1 MSKINFM
8 DFQCAIFDLDGTLI
22 NSTGVWNKVDEDFFN
37 RRNVIMPP
45 EFPQVI
51 KTHTLMSGAVYIKD
65 RLSLPESPED
75 IVKEWHDAAV
85 YAYHNDVRIK
95 PYVKELLELLKNSY
109 GYKIGLATSN
119 THELYDQCL
128 INNGIYD
135 YFDSFTQ
142 SDEVERLKGFP
153 DIYEK
158 SAERMGVPKEECIV
172 FEDVYQAV
180 KGARMGNFFTVAV
193 EDSASADDRE
203 EIIKIADVYIKSF
216 REIGR
221 ASCRERV

>member
-95 PYVKELLELLKNSY
+95 PYVKELLKLLKNSY

-203 EIIKIADVYIKSF
+203 EILKIADVYIKSF
-216 REIGR
+216 REL
-221 ASCRERV
+221 V

>member
-65 RLSLPESPED
+65 RLSLLESPED

-85 YAYHNDVRIK
+85 YAYHNDVRVK

-158 SAERMGVPKEECIV
+158 AAERMGVPKEKCIV

-193 EDSASADDRE
+193 EDSASAGDRE

-216 REIGR
+216 REL
-221 ASCRERV
+221 V

>member
-119 THELYDQCL
+119 AHELYDQCL
-128 INNGIYD
+128 KNNGIYD

-193 EDSASADDRE
+193 EDSASAGDRE
-203 EIIKIADVYIKSF
+203 EIIKIADVYIRSF
-216 REIGR
+216 REL
-221 ASCRERV
+221 V

>member
-85 YAYHNDVRIK
+85 YAYHNDVRVK

-193 EDSASADDRE
+193 EDSASAGDRE

-216 REIGR
+216 REL
-221 ASCRERV
+221 V

>member
-85 YAYHNDVRIK
+85 FAYHNEVRIK

-119 THELYDQCL
+119 AHELYDQCL
-128 INNGIYD
+128 KNNGIYD

-193 EDSASADDRE
+193 EDSASAGDRE

-216 REIGR
+216 REL
-221 ASCRERV
+221 V

>member
-65 RLSLPESPED
+65 RLSLLESPED

-85 YAYHNDVRIK
+85 YAYHNEVRIK
-95 PYVKELLELLKNSY
+95 PYVKELLEILKHEY

-119 THELYDQCL
+119 THELYAQCL

-216 REIGR
+216 REL
-221 ASCRERV
+221 V

>member
-158 SAERMGVPKEECIV
+158 SAEHMGVPKEECIV

-216 REIGR
+216 REL
-221 ASCRERV
+221 V

>member
-203 EIIKIADVYIKSF
+203 EIIKIADVDIKSF
-216 REIGR
+216 REL
-221 ASCRERV
+221 V

>member
-1 MSKINFM
+1 M

-135 YFDSFTQ
+135 YFDDVRGLKDMNAGSKVDNARIWLNSTNYKNN
-142 SDEVERLKGFP
+142 EVLMIGDTAHDSEVAKALGIDCLLVARGDQHKDTLLKTGYKVF
-153 DIYEK
+153 D
-158 SAERMGVPKEECIV
+158 SLKEV
-172 FEDVYQAV
+172 
-180 KGARMGNFFTVAV
+180 
-193 EDSASADDRE
+193 
-203 EIIKIADVYIKSF
+203 IAYLKKEYF
-216 REIGR
+216 
-221 ASCRERV
+221 

>member
-193 EDSASADDRE
+193 EDSASVDDRK

-216 REIGR
+216 REL
-221 ASCRERV
+221 V

>member
-158 SAERMGVPKEECIV
+158 SAECMGVPKEECIV

-216 REIGR
+216 REL
-221 ASCRERV
+221 V

>member
-8 DFQCAIFDLDGTLI
+8 YFQFAIFDLDCTLI
-22 NSTGVWNKVDEDFFN
+22 NSTGVWNNVDEDFFN

-65 RLSLPESPED
+65 RLSMPESPED

-95 PYVKELLELLKNSY
+95 PYVKELLKLLKNSY

-216 REIGR
+216 REL
-221 ASCRERV
+221 V

>member
-1 MSKINFM
+1 M

-95 PYVKELLELLKNSY
+95 PYVKELLKLLKNSY

-216 REIGR
+216 REL
-221 ASCRERV
+221 V

>member
-95 PYVKELLELLKNSY
+95 PYVKELLELLKQEY

-193 EDSASADDRE
+193 EDSASAGDRE

-216 REIGR
+216 REL
-221 ASCRERV
+221 V

>member
-119 THELYDQCL
+119 AHELYDQCL
-128 INNGIYD
+128 KNNGI
-135 YFDSFTQ
+135 
-142 SDEVERLKGFP
+142 
-153 DIYEK
+153 
-158 SAERMGVPKEECIV
+158 
-172 FEDVYQAV
+172 
-180 KGARMGNFFTVAV
+180 
-193 EDSASADDRE
+193 
-203 EIIKIADVYIKSF
+203 
-216 REIGR
+216 
-221 ASCRERV
+221 

>member
-180 KGARMGNFFTVAV
+180 KGARMGDFFTVAV
-193 EDSASADDRE
+193 EDSASAGDRE

-216 REIGR
+216 REL
-221 ASCRERV
+221 V

>member
-65 RLSLPESPED
+65 RLSLLESPED

-95 PYVKELLELLKNSY
+95 PYVKELLKLLKNSY

-193 EDSASADDRE
+193 EDSASAGDRE

-216 REIGR
+216 REL
-221 ASCRERV
+221 V

>member
-1 MSKINFM
+1 M

-95 PYVKELLELLKNSY
+95 PYVKELLKLLKNSY

-158 SAERMGVPKEECIV
+158 AAERMGVPKEKCIV

-180 KGARMGNFFTVAV
+180 KGARMGDFFTVAV
-193 EDSASADDRE
+193 EDSASVGDRE

-216 REIGR
+216 REL
-221 ASCRERV
+221 V

>member
-95 PYVKELLELLKNSY
+95 PYVKELLKLLKNSY

-158 SAERMGVPKEECIV
+158 AAERMGVPKEECIV

-216 REIGR
+216 REL
-221 ASCRERV
+221 V

>member
-22 NSTGVWNKVDEDFFN
+22 NSTGVWNKVDHDFFN

-85 YAYHNDVRIK
+85 FAYHNEVGIK
-95 PYVKELLELLKNSY
+95 PYVKELLKLLKNSY

-216 REIGR
+216 REL
-221 ASCRERV
+221 V

>member
-85 YAYHNDVRIK
+85 YAYHNDVRVK

-158 SAERMGVPKEECIV
+158 AAERMGVPKEKCIV

-193 EDSASADDRE
+193 EDSASAGDRE

-216 REIGR
+216 REL
-221 ASCRERV
+221 V

>member
-85 YAYHNDVRIK
+85 FAYHNEVRIK

-193 EDSASADDRE
+193 EDSASAGDRE

-216 REIGR
+216 REL
-221 ASCRERV
+221 V

>member
-95 PYVKELLELLKNSY
+95 PYVKELLKLLKNSY

-193 EDSASADDRE
+193 EDSASVGDRE
-203 EIIKIADVYIKSF
+203 EIIKIADVYIKNF
-216 REIGR
+216 REL
-221 ASCRERV
+221 V

>member
-85 YAYHNDVRIK
+85 YADHNDVRVK

-216 REIGR
+216 REL
-221 ASCRERV
+221 V

>member
-95 PYVKELLELLKNSY
+95 PYVKELLKLLKNSY

-158 SAERMGVPKEECIV
+158 SAERMGVTKEECIV

-216 REIGR
+216 REL
-221 ASCRERV
+221 V

>member
-65 RLSLPESPED
+65 RLSMPESPED

-85 YAYHNDVRIK
+85 YAYHNDVRVK

-193 EDSASADDRE
+193 EDSASADDSE

-216 REIGR
+216 REL
-221 ASCRERV
+221 V

>member
-85 YAYHNDVRIK
+85 FAYHNEVRIK
-95 PYVKELLELLKNSY
+95 PYVKELLKLLKNSY

-119 THELYDQCL
+119 THELYDECL

-153 DIYEK
+153 DKYEK

-216 REIGR
+216 REL
-221 ASCRERV
+221 V

>member
-85 YAYHNDVRIK
+85 HAYHNDVRIK
-95 PYVKELLELLKNSY
+95 PYVKELLKLLKNSY

-216 REIGR
+216 REL
-221 ASCRERV
+221 V

>member
-22 NSTGVWNKVDEDFFN
+22 NSTGVWNNVDEDFFN

-95 PYVKELLELLKNSY
+95 PYVKELLKLLKNSY

-216 REIGR
+216 REL
-221 ASCRERV
+221 V

>member
-1 MSKINFM
+1 M

-65 RLSLPESPED
+65 RLSMPESPED

-216 REIGR
+216 REL
-221 ASCRERV
+221 V

>member
-65 RLSLPESPED
+65 RLSMPESPED

-193 EDSASADDRE
+193 EDSASAGDRE

-216 REIGR
+216 REL
-221 ASCRERV
+221 V

>member
-193 EDSASADDRE
+193 EDSASADDSE

-216 REIGR
+216 REL
-221 ASCRERV
+221 V